1 MKVISDEREVF
12 PNIYFYLW
20 LPPEFF
26 WSDGSFG
33 AINLE
38 LFGLCAYII
47 PLFGLMYT
55 FGVHK
60 IDLQTLLWI

>member
-1 MKVISDEREVF
+1 MENKVF
-12 PNIYFYLW
+12 PNIYFYSW

-26 WSDGSFG
+26 CSDVLFG
-33 AINLE
+33 ATNLE
-38 LFGLCAYII
+38 LFALCTYII